1 MLVLIRLLLTYSE
14 VIRRGSCYQGCK
26 HRENDLKGSENF
38 FESWRVLVTE
48 GKFAVKCMTE
58 IQGKSI
64 LVRVSVSVGVELA
77 PQSEIELNRTKS
89 NEIEHRTLCE
99 FDFRTDRIQSNKWN
113 PIELSPL
120 D

>member
-38 FESWRVLVTE
+38 FELWRVLVTE

-89 NEIEHRTLCE
+89 NTELCVSSISE
-99 FDFRTDRIQSNKWN
+99 
-113 PIELSPL
+113 PIEFNRINGTQLNSVH
-120 D
+120 